1 MPVAP
6 PADDPMRLPD
16 AVQSLL
22 LAHAHRR
29 PLAAGESLF
38 LAGSMPDALFGVV
51 SGCLVVN
58 QHGADGREAVIALLE
73 PGHWFG
79 EVSLLIGRERV
90 YDTIATQ
97 PSEVAVLGAADFHRL
112 VVADPALLMAF
123 AQLVC
128 RRLRAALAWIDEAL
142 LQPLP
147 VRLAQRL
154 RTLQSE
160 AAAAGDAALPV
171 SQEQLAAM
179 LGVSRQTVNRQ
190 LQQWQRA
197 GALRLRYGRIEVLD
211 AARLEDGSEPVLADQ
226 QRQQP

>member
-1 MPVAP
+1 MHEPDA
-6 PADDPMRLPD
+6 DPMRLPEP
-16 AVQSLL
+16 VQALL
-22 LAHAHRR
+22 LAQAHRR
-29 PLAAGESLF
+29 KLAAGESLF

-51 SGCLVVN
+51 SGCLCVS
-58 QHGADGREAVIALLE
+58 QSGADGREAVIALLE

-90 YDTIATQ
+90 YDTCATQ
-97 PSEVAVLGAADFHRL
+97 PSEVAVLGAAEFHRL
-112 VVADPALLMAF
+112 IATEPGLLMAF
-123 AQLVC
+123 TQLVC
-128 RRLRAALAWIDEAL
+128 RRLRAALAWIDDAL

-154 RTLQSE
+154 VRLAQE

-190 LQQWQRA
+190 LQQWQRI
-197 GALRLRYGRIEVLD
+197 GALRLRYGRIEVVD
-211 AARLEDGSEPVLADQ
+211 AAGLTRAAAAADGAA
-226 QRQQP
+226 